1 MKVLDL
7 IRFDTVK
14 NCFVLKGP
22 MKKPTCKCHPD
33 SPFHWAEHPR
43 DSMFMKDH
51 TFRAKGTEG
60 KSASQSASDVVE
72 SQRKLGKMSGSIP
85 NMGKN
90 TKAKEDAVIA
100 YKQFGIYSRAVP
112 GVKPSLNKHEI

>member
-1 MKVLDL
+1 MSKQ
-7 IRFDTVK
+7 
-14 NCFVLKGP
+14 N
-22 MKKPTCKCHPD
+22 CKCKPN

-51 TFRAKGTEG
+51 TFRAKGIDG
-60 KSASQSASDVVE
+60 KSASQISTDFVE
-72 SQRKLGKMSGSIP
+72 EQRKMGKMTGSIP

-90 TKAKEDAVIA
+90 TKAKEDALIA
-100 YKQFGIYSRAVP
+100 YKQFGVYSRAKP